1 MIDPQKHGSPAHPGS
16 RLRVVLAEDAVV
28 LRDGL
33 AELLDSYGHE
43 VVAAVGDAG
52 MLLAAVAEHR
62 PDVTVVDI
70 RMPPTHTDEGL
81 RAAVELRRTCPRLGV
96 LVFSQYIEARY
107 ATDLLAIRAG
117 GVGYLLK
124 ERVTNVGSF
133 MSALTRVAA
142 GETVLDPDVVAQLV
156 GAHRQRETL
165 DRLTV
170 REQEVLALMAEGR
183 SNTAIARL
191 LAVSDGTV
199 EKHVGAIFGKF
210 GLAAADT
217 DHRRVLAV
225 LRYLKG

>member
-1 MIDPQKHGSPAHPGS
+1 MPDLHQDRDSSHPEP
-16 RLRVVLAEDAVV
+16 RLRVIIAEDAVV

-43 VVAAVGDAG
+43 VVAAVADADL
-52 MLLAAVAEHR
+52 LLAAVAEHH

-81 RAAVELRRTCPRLGV
+81 RAAVALRRTYPRLGV
-96 LVFSQYIEARY
+96 LVFSQYIESRY
-107 ATDLLAIRAG
+107 ATDLLAVRAG

-124 ERVTNVGSF
+124 DRVTNVGSF
-133 MSALTRVAA
+133 MLALTRVAA
-142 GETVLDPDVVAQLV
+142 GETVLDPDVVRQLV
-156 GAHRQRETL
+156 GANRQREAL
-165 DRLTV
+165 DRLTP
-170 REQEVLALMAEGR
+170 REQQVLTLMAEGR
-183 SNTAIARL
+183 SNTAIAHL

-199 EKHVGAIFGKF
+199 EKHVSAIFGKF

>member
-1 MIDPQKHGSPAHPGS
+1 MPDLPQNRDPSRRGS
-16 RLRVVLAEDAVV
+16 RLRVIIAEDAVV

-43 VVAAVGDAG
+43 VVAAVPDAD

-81 RAAVELRRTCPRLGV
+81 RAAVELRRTYPRLGV
-96 LVFSQYIEARY
+96 LVFSQYIESRY
-107 ATDLLAIRAG
+107 ATDLLAVRAG

-124 ERVTNVGSF
+124 DRVTDVRSF
-133 MSALTRVAA
+133 MAALTQVAA
-142 GETVLDPDVVAQLV
+142 GGTVLDPDVVAQLV
-156 GAHRQRETL
+156 GANRQRDTL
-165 DRLTV
+165 DRLTA
-170 REQEVLALMAEGR
+170 REQDVLVLMAQGR
-183 SNTAIARL
+183 SNTAIAKL
-191 LAVSDGTV
+191 LNISDGTV
-199 EKHVGAIFGKF
+199 EKHVSAIFGKF

-225 LRYLKG
+225 LRYLKE

>member
-1 MIDPQKHGSPAHPGS
+1 MPEPPQLRDTSHSGSS
-16 RLRVVLAEDAVV
+16 LRVVIAEDAVV

-33 AELLDSYGHE
+33 AELLGSYGHE
-43 VVAAVGDAG
+43 VVAAVADADR
-52 MLLAAVAEHR
+52 LLSAVAEHR
-62 PDVTVVDI
+62 PDVAVVDI

-81 RAAVELRRTCPRLGV
+81 RAAVELRRTYPRLGV

-107 ATDLLAIRAG
+107 ASDLLAVPAG

-124 ERVTNVGSF
+124 DRVTNVGSF
-133 MSALTRVAA
+133 MSALTRVAD
-142 GETVLDPDVVAQLV
+142 GETVLDPDVVRQLV
-156 GAHRQRETL
+156 GANRQRETL
-165 DRLTV
+165 DRLTP
-170 REQEVLALMAEGR
+170 REQQVLTLMAEGR
-183 SNTAIARL
+183 SNTAIAQL

-199 EKHVGAIFGKF
+199 EKHVSAIFGKF

>member
-1 MIDPQKHGSPAHPGS
+1 MI
-16 RLRVVLAEDAVV
+16 RL
-28 LRDGL
+28 
-33 AELLDSYGHE
+33 
-43 VVAAVGDAG
+43 VVADDA
-52 MLLAAVAEHR
+52 LLAAVAEHD

-81 RAAVELRRTCPRLGV
+81 RAAVDLRRRYPRRGV

-107 ATDLLAIRAG
+107 ATDLLAVRAG
-117 GVGYLLK
+117 GVGYLLE
-124 ERVTNVGSF
+124 ERVPNVRAF
-133 MSALTRVAA
+133 MSALVRVAD
-142 GETVLDPDVVAQLV
+142 GETVLDPDVVRQLV
-156 GAHRQRETL
+156 GANRQRETL
-165 DRLTV
+165 DRLTA
-170 REQEVLALMAEGR
+170 REQQVLTLMAEGR

-199 EKHVGAIFGKF
+199 GKHVSAISGKF